1 MRNEE
6 RDNQI
11 GNQERKRAVRFTRG
25 GSLENR
31 EQRQQNKNRA
41 SINDLALEMVAIRL
55 MGAHAR
61 GRLSYALSLTSYARF
76 VVRRVPACNEHK
88 VRRAKESLGYGAGV
102 ALRRV
107 NLEMAGGGETC
118 NSTG

>member
-1 MRNEE
+1 MPGTLAQEAFDLRNEE

-41 SINDLALEMVAIRL
+41 RINDLALEMVAIRL
-55 MGAHAR
+55 MAAHAR
-61 GRLSYALSLTSYARF
+61 GR
-76 VVRRVPACNEHK
+76 V
-88 VRRAKESLGYGAGV
+88 LGFA
-102 ALRRV
+102 
-107 NLEMAGGGETC
+107 
-118 NSTG
+118 STKLHTLLLPPSPTPHSAHSTK